1 MRLVP
6 CKPDKKH
13 YYKNNICIHC
23 GLDYNEIIKAQK
35 KFAEYIKTN
44 PTPKEDLDWEAGK
57 LWARSHGLKKE
68 DSLLTKMNEVNKLKK
83 EEGK

>member
-35 KFAEYIKTN
+35 KFAEYIKDHVLKTSQ
-44 PTPKEDLDWEAGK
+44 GK
-57 LWARSHGLKKE
+57 IK
-68 DSLLTKMNEVNKLKK
+68 
-83 EEGK
+83 

>member
-44 PTPKEDLDWEAGK
+44 PTPN
-57 LWARSHGLKKE
+57 KK
-68 DSLLTKMNEVNKLKK
+68 DSLLTKMNEVSKPKK
-83 EEGK
+83 EVKI

>member
-35 KFAEYIKTN
+35 KFAEYIKQ
-44 PTPKEDLDWEAGK
+44 
-57 LWARSHGLKKE
+57 
-68 DSLLTKMNEVNKLKK
+68 NKRVGIK
-83 EEGK
+83 